1 MKKACP
7 VCGNGK
13 ARRLCARHGDVEV
26 CSRCCAE
33 TRDEDCGDCEHYAA
47 ARNYHVGRKRSG
59 GLPDGHFMIEINPE
73 IDAAVDHALV
83 LLEGGDSARAMEE
96 LTALDRLYPQNH
108 MVKYGLGTVHVMREE
123 LGEAIRYYDEAL
135 AIYPY
140 LVEAHF
146 NKAMAH
152 RKQAEIGAA
161 VRSFRKVIEISGPGE
176 SEAVKARGEIDFI
189 KSLIRKSEGIELDV
203 FLEAAEHFERAF
215 SLMTEGDAEGALDGF
230 RAALAK
236 NENSAPTYGNM
247 ALCHARLGQKAEALV
262 ALDRALELDADYQPA
277 RDNRLV
283 IEKMEEGRPLDGV
296 PQKTIHFGR
305 DGGGGN
311 LPG

>member
-1 MKKACP
+1 
-7 VCGNGK
+7 
-13 ARRLCARHGDVEV
+13 
-26 CSRCCAE
+26 
-33 TRDEDCGDCEHYAA
+33 
-47 ARNYHVGRKRSG
+47 
-59 GLPDGHFMIEINPE
+59 MIEINPE
-73 IDAAVDHALV
+73 IEAAVDHALV

-108 MVKYGLGTVHVMREE
+108 LVKYGLGTVHVMREE

-152 RKQAEIGAA
+152 RKQAEIGTA

-189 KSLIRKSEGIELDV
+189 KSVIRKSEGIEPDV
-203 FLEAAEHFERAF
+203 FLEAGEHFERAF

-247 ALCHARLGQKAEALV
+247 ALCHAQIGQKAEALV

-283 IEKMEEGRPLDGV
+283 IEKMEEDRPLDGV
-296 PQKTIHFGR
+296 QQKTIHFGR

-311 LPG
+311 